1 MPNISRIQGN
11 QARAVSS
18 IRMWLPIFWC
28 SIVGNMERTY
38 QDNIREWRE
47 QPTCLDEVQGALQ
60 DPWWSQGHRLW
71 EPSPVKHL
79 TSNSNSHLI
88 SAKVFLQKK
97 CLLFWKTS
105 GLELVSFSHFLHVIY
120 RNMFLTGYSITK
132 WISFYDCLYFL
143 RYSAICSL

>member
-1 MPNISRIQGN
+1 MPNISRSQGN
-11 QARAVSS
+11 QAGAVSS
-18 IRMWLPIFWC
+18 IWIWLPIFWC

-38 QDNIREWRE
+38 QDNMREWSE

-79 TSNSNSHLI
+79 TCNSNSHLI

-97 CLLFWKTS
+97 MSAFLKNKKWSGTSLL
-105 GLELVSFSHFLHVIY
+105 LSFSTCNLQKYVSY
-120 RNMFLTGYSITK
+120 RI
-132 WISFYDCLYFL
+132 FYN
-143 RYSAICSL
+143 